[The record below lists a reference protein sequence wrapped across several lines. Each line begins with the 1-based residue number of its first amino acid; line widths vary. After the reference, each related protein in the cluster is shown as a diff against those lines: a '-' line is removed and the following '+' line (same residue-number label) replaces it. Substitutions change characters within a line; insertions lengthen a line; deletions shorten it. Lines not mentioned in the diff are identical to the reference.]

1 MNANAMLSSIQQ
13 YWNRRAPS
21 YTEVILKNLAGQWES
36 VWADELIRNF
46 PEGEGLRV
54 LDIGTGPGFYAIIL
68 AKRGYQVTAVDYSEG
83 MLEEAKHNAGALA
96 EKITFRQMDAH
107 HLDFPDNSF
116 DVIVT
121 RNLTWNL
128 ADPVLAYSDWQRV
141 LVPGGVMLNFDA
153 NWYSYLFDEE
163 KKEEYDHDRENAHL
177 AGVEDHE
184 SYEDAD
190 RMEQI
195 SRELPL
201 GRLARPEWD
210 IRVLKKL
217 GFASVT
223 ADADAGSRVWN
234 EEEKINYASTPG
246 FMIRAVKG

>member
-36 VWADELIRNF
+36 VWANELIRNF
-46 PEGEGLRV
+46 PEGKGLRV

-83 MLEEAKHNAGALA
+83 MLEEAKQNAGTLA
-96 EKITFRQMDAH
+96 DRITFRQMDAH

-128 ADPVLAYSDWQRV
+128 ADPVRESLFRV
-141 LVPGGVMLNFDA
+141 
-153 NWYSYLFDEE
+153 
-163 KKEEYDHDRENAHL
+163 
-177 AGVEDHE
+177 
-184 SYEDAD
+184 
-190 RMEQI
+190 
-195 SRELPL
+195 
-201 GRLARPEWD
+201 
-210 IRVLKKL
+210 VLC
-217 GFASVT
+217 
-223 ADADAGSRVWN
+223 
-234 EEEKINYASTPG
+234 
-246 FMIRAVKG
+246 